1 MSKIG
6 LLFPGQGSQF
16 VGMGQELINVFPAAR
31 EIYELADQTL
41 GFPISRVML
50 EGPDEKLKSTDIA
63 QPAIMTATVA
73 AWTVLTEK
81 WKPSPE
87 KCVCAGHSL
96 GEYSALLAAGALNFR
111 SAVGLLYQRGKLM
124 QAAAEQIQGGMA
136 AVIGLTP
143 EEADVLCRA
152 ADANGNLRPAN
163 LNCPGQ
169 VVVSG
174 AAAAL
179 DRLYELAGEKKIRVI
194 PLAVSGPFHSR
205 FMRGA
210 GEELSRALEKTA
222 WKVPDISVIANV
234 SAALVSNPAEIR
246 EALVKQVSGSVL
258 WETSMKKM
266 LDMGVKVMVEIGP
279 GKVLRGLMKKIDPQI
294 RVLGAFS
301 PAEIEA
307 AALELAEAE
316 K

>member
-1 MSKIG
+1 MPKIG
-6 LLFPGQGSQF
+6 LIFPGQGSQF
-16 VGMGQELINVFPAAR
+16 VGMGRELINAFPAAR

-41 GFPISRVML
+41 GFSLSRIML

-63 QPAIMTATVA
+63 QPAIMTATAA
-73 AWTVLTEK
+73 AWTVLTGK

-96 GEYSALLAAGALNFR
+96 GEYSALLAAGALDFT
-111 SAVGLLYQRGKLM
+111 SAVNLLYQRGKLM

-136 AVIGLTP
+136 AVIGITP
-143 EEADVLCRA
+143 EEADGLCREAA
-152 ADANGNLRPAN
+152 ADGSLQPAN

-169 VVVSG
+169 VVISG
-174 AAAAL
+174 SSAAL
-179 DRLYELAGEKKIRVI
+179 ARFYELAGEKKIRAI

-210 GEELSRALEKTA
+210 GEELSRALEKTTIQT
-222 WKVPDISVIANV
+222 PDISVIANI
-234 SAALVSNPAEIR
+234 SAALVGNPAEIK

-266 LDMGVKVMVEIGP
+266 LDMGVKVIVEIGP
-279 GKVLRGLMKKIDPQI
+279 GRVLRGLMKKIDPQV
-294 RVLGAFS
+294 RVLGVFT
-301 PAEIEA
+301 PDEIEA
-307 AALELAEAE
+307 AALELSAAEI
-316 K
+316 

>member
-1 MSKIG
+1 MPKIG

-16 VGMGQELINVFPAAR
+16 VGMGRELINAFPAAR
-31 EIYELADQTL
+31 AIYELADQTL
-41 GFPISRVML
+41 GFSISRIIL
-50 EGPDEKLKSTDIA
+50 EGPNEKLKSTDIA
-63 QPAIMTATVA
+63 QPAIMTATAA

-81 WKPSPE
+81 WKPSSE

-96 GEYSALLAAGALNFR
+96 GEYAALLAAGVINFR
-111 SAVGLLYQRGKLM
+111 SAVDLLHQRGKLM

-143 EEADVLCRA
+143 EEVEVLCREAA
-152 ADANGNLRPAN
+152 ADGSLQPAN

-169 VVVSG
+169 VVISG
-174 AAAAL
+174 SSAAL
-179 DRLYELAGEKKIRVI
+179 TRFYELAGEKKIRVI
-194 PLAVSGPFHSR
+194 PLSVSGPFHSR

-210 GEELSRALEKTA
+210 GEELARALEKTTLQA
-222 WKVPDISVIANV
+222 ANISVIANI
-234 SAALVSNPAEIR
+234 SAALVNDPAAIKA
-246 EALVKQVSGSVL
+246 ALVKQVSGSVL

-279 GKVLRGLMKKIDPQI
+279 GKVLRGLMKKIDPQV
-294 RVLGAFS
+294 RVLAAFT

-307 AALELAEAE
+307 VALELAEAE
-316 K
+316 